1 MIVDEKISVWVRS
14 RVSVEAETLEEAI
27 EKCIH
32 SDFLESESET
42 LYDTAEA
49 ITPNKNLPTY
59 EIYLDD
65 ASYPEPIY
73 TNAIK

>member
-27 EKCIH
+27 GKCIQG
-32 SDFLESESET
+32 DFSESESET

-49 ITPNKNLPTY
+49 ITPSKNLPTY

-65 ASYPEPIY
+65 VSYPEPIY